1 MKRVYE
7 AGDGL
12 EAHMLAGL
20 LEQSGSVAQVR
31 GDMLQGAVGE
41 LPASGLASGWVNEDD
56 EARSLEVIADY
67 EASQP
72 PPSGPTLRERIREPG
87 RAETDSTR
95 AFRKGLL
102 IGMFL
107 GAALM
112 AWLL

>member
-20 LEQSGSVAQVR
+20 LEQSGIVAQVR

-41 LPASGLASGWVNEDD
+41 LPASGLASVWVNEDD

-72 PPSGPTLRERIREPG
+72 TELDALSGAVVSLGEQFGVPTPVHSFLYSVLLPHKDGVPSE
-87 RAETDSTR
+87 D
-95 AFRKGLL
+95 
-102 IGMFL
+102 
-107 GAALM
+107 
-112 AWLL
+112 

>member
-20 LEQSGSVAQVR
+20 LEQSGIVAQVR

-41 LPASGLASGWVNEDD
+41 LPASGLASVWVNEDD

-72 PPSGPTLRERIREPG
+72 PPSGPTP
-87 RAETDSTR
+87 ATS
-95 AFRKGLL
+95 
-102 IGMFL
+102 
-107 GAALM
+107 
-112 AWLL
+112 

>member
-7 AGDGL
+7 ARDGL

-20 LEQSGSVAQVR
+20 LEQAGILAQVR
-31 GDMLQGAVGE
+31 GDLLQGAVGE
-41 LPASGLASGWVNEDD
+41 LPASGLASIWVAEDD
-56 EARSLEVIADY
+56 ESRSLELIADY

-72 PPSGPTLRERIREPG
+72 LPSGPTLRERIREPG
-87 RAETDSTR
+87 RTETDSSR

-102 IGMFL
+102 IGMLL